1 MKHPLDSVENEQ
13 PAPAGPSA
21 LPDASDTGEPLAKRR
36 KTQPAE
42 ASTSRLQ
49 PVTAA
54 PSRASVHQP
63 PRNKSK
69 RAVGK
74 GKGKGK
80 GKAVANDEHSLP
92 TEDAREAKAKDR
104 ASNQKKAE
112 KHEEPSSVVPVKQ
125 TKTKEALSTVPSLA
139 QPDNGR

>member
-1 MKHPLDSVENEQ
+1 MKHPLDSAENEQ
-13 PAPAGPSA
+13 PAPARPSA

-63 PRNKSK
+63 PHNKSK
-69 RAVGK
+69 RIVD
-74 GKGKGK
+74 KGK
-80 GKAVANDEHSLP
+80 GKAVDNDEHFPP
-92 TEDAREAKAKDR
+92 TEQRWWEDGDQHKPAWW
-104 ASNQKKAE
+104 
-112 KHEEPSSVVPVKQ
+112 EEPDPEVCS
-125 TKTKEALSTVPSLA
+125 
-139 QPDNGR
+139 